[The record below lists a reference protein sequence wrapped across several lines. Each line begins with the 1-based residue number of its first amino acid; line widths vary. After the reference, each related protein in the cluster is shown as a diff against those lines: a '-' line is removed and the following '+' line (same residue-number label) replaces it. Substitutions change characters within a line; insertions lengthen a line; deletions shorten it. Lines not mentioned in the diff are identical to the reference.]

1 MKVETFTKI
10 DYDKKKKNRIRN
22 KQTKNKTKSK
32 PKENV
37 SKKVVGYLEARSR
50 QQLSM

>member
-10 DYDKKKKNRIRN
+10 DYDKKKNRIRN